1 MIKAAESG
9 WSYSSNEVSH
19 VCIVHLA
26 YSKEHIIYLL
36 DKSNACNLLTAH
48 VHTIDKWTFEKVMQ
62 AENNKLI
69 IMIIYYATNTT

>member
-1 MIKAAESG
+1 MGGATVVMRSPMSALSIWLTVK
-9 WSYSSNEVSH
+9 SY
-19 VCIVHLA
+19 
-26 YSKEHIIYLL
+26 IIYLL